1 MIRLTQR
8 EKTLA
13 VVSAIFIALCLL
25 LIFVVKPAVE
35 RINTLTRVIPEK
47 QAQLKS
53 FRAKTKEYIA
63 LSNTIETSHTKIL
76 SQEKTFELLPFLESL
91 IKQSNLT
98 PNVATME
105 PRDLKLEK
113 YHETIVEIEL
123 QNLPLSQLINFLWQI
138 ESSKAL
144 ARTKSLYI
152 KKSLQ
157 NPDTLDS
164 TIEVHNLKLAN

>member
-1 MIRLTQR
+1 MIRLTPR

-13 VVSAIFIALCLL
+13 VASAIFIAVCALL
-25 LIFVVKPAVE
+25 VFIVKPAVE
-35 RINTLTRVIPEK
+35 RIDTLARVIPEK

-53 FRAKTKEYIA
+53 FRAKVKEYTV
-63 LSNTIETSHTKIL
+63 LSNAIETSRTKIL

-98 PNVATME
+98 PNVATMDQRE
-105 PRDLKLEK
+105 LKLEQ
-113 YHETIVEIEL
+113 YNETIVEIEL

-138 ESSKAL
+138 DSSKAL

-157 NPDTLDS
+157 NPNTLDS
-164 TIEVHNLKLAN
+164 TIEIHNLKLAD